1 MYYDEDELLDLRLN
15 YLDKHVKKFVIS
27 EATYTHNGSKKKLNF
42 DIDKFKKFR
51 DKIIYVVVDKE
62 PENILK
68 INKEDSKESL
78 I

>member
-1 MYYDEDELLDLRLN
+1 ME
-15 YLDKHVKKFVIS
+15 V
-27 EATYTHNGSKKKLNF
+27 KKLNF

-68 INKEDSKESL
+68 INKEDSKEINGQKL
-78 I
+78 ILNGMARDYFQRQNLTKGINEALDDDLI